1 MAKPSSSD
9 IQVSFS
15 FAKTSS
21 HLISFSLKLPS
32 ISHPW
37 TCSPLTLIFSTLFP
51 QKHFYPNKCHLK
63 ILALTIPSYS
73 DTLLLPPF
81 CPQLPSF
88 SSCTQLNPSFCLGS
102 PWREKACVL
111 KDVLKILP
119 DTYSTY
125 SEGEERNPK
134 ITTNV
139 SPIQTKS
146 SSSLVICWWRNMMY
160 LHLHITL
167 KNSRQHFPN
176 VWCNPVR
183 ECSKFCEGAWMN
195 FWDMQLYSQ
204 LST

>member
-1 MAKPSSSD
+1 MSNGIHRRPVWRAPHPGSQSVGACLTAKPSSSEV
-9 IQVSFS
+9 QVSFS
-15 FAKTSS
+15 FAKTSNY
-21 HLISFSLKLPS
+21 LIAKTSNYLIPSSLKLPS

-37 TCSPLTLIFSTLFP
+37 TCSPSTLVSSTLFP
-51 QKHFYPNKCHLK
+51 QKCFYPNKCHLK
-63 ILALTIPSYS
+63 ILALTIPSCS

-139 SPIQTKS
+139 SQMQTRS
-146 SSSLVICWWRNMMY
+146 SSYASLAIC
-160 LHLHITL
+160 
-167 KNSRQHFPN
+167 
-176 VWCNPVR
+176 
-183 ECSKFCEGAWMN
+183 
-195 FWDMQLYSQ
+195 
-204 LST
+204 